1 MLEATIVI
9 QVLLDK
15 SGEAI
20 IIAALLLFNAVVSF
34 IEEGRANK
42 ALALLRSRL
51 STRARVLRDGVW
63 QSLPAADLVPGDSVH
78 LRMGDLSPA
87 DIRIADGNVL
97 LDQSSLTGESV
108 PVEADAGP
116 LLTRPPLSGV
126 AKRRARS
133 WRADNALTSARPPNW

>member
-1 MLEATIVI
+1 MLEATIAI

-20 IIAALLLFNAVVSF
+20 IIAALLLFNAVISF
-34 IEEGRANK
+34 VEEGRANK
-42 ALALLRSRL
+42 AVALLRGRL

-63 QSLPAADLVPGDSVH
+63 QSLPSADLVPGDFVH

-97 LDQSSLTGESV
+97 LDQS
-108 PVEADAGP
+108 A
-116 LLTRPPLSGV
+116 
-126 AKRRARS
+126 
-133 WRADNALTSARPPNW
+133 